1 MRKSI
6 LAVATGAVLAAA
18 AFAPTA
24 ADARCRGCGVAAGVI
39 GGLAAGAIIGG
50 AIANSGPAY
59 AAPVPLYGEPPVY
72 GEPVY
77 VGPRRACF
85 AEEEYWSHRHQTYM
99 IRRVR
104 VPCY

>member
-6 LAVATGAVLAAA
+6 LAIATGAMLAVAA
-18 AFAPTA
+18 LAPTA
-24 ADARCRGCGVAAGVI
+24 ADARCRGCGVAAGVL

-59 AAPVPLYGEPPVY
+59 AEPVPMY

-77 VGPRRACF
+77 GAPRRCF
-85 AEEEYWSHRHQTYM
+85 ADEEVWSNRHQAY
-99 IRRVR
+99 IVRRVR